1 MQPLRAQPTRI
12 QPTMGQPVRGQ
23 QGYIRRDP
31 APTLWQYRMQRL
43 WLTPVF
49 RRLFRFGGPVA
60 LVGLVAMG
68 VLSSDT
74 RRAAIAESFAQMRHA
89 FEQRPEFRVSLLSV
103 DGASRDLSDAVRAK
117 LDIRLP
123 QSSFDLD
130 MAALK
135 AKAEGLDAVA
145 SAEVRVRSGGVL
157 QVMLKERD
165 PVVVWRKDTG
175 LELLDATGHRVAR
188 LLARVDRADLP
199 LVAGDGADAAL
210 PEALQILDAS
220 APIAARLRGLVR
232 VGERRWDLIL
242 DRDQV
247 IRLPEDHPVAA
258 VERLL
263 ALDQAEKL
271 LDRDIL
277 SIDLRNQDR
286 PALRLAPFAMN
297 EVRAAQGLA
306 PSAGNDL

>member
-1 MQPLRAQPTRI
+1 MQPLNRRPQP
-12 QPTMGQPVRGQ
+12 

-31 APTLWQYRMQRL
+31 APTRWQYRMQRL

-49 RRLFRFGGPVA
+49 RSLCRIGGPLAV
-60 LVGLVAMG
+60 VGLVSLA
-68 VLSSDT
+68 VLASDS
-74 RRAAIAESFAQMRHA
+74 RRTAIVNSFTDLRHK

-103 DGASRDLSDAVRAK
+103 EGASRDLSDAVRAK
-117 LDIRLP
+117 LAIKLP

-130 MAALK
+130 MAAMK
-135 AKAEGLDAVA
+135 IRAESLDAVA

-157 QVMLKERD
+157 QVVLKERD
-165 PVVVWRKDTG
+165 PVVVWRNDTG
-175 LELLDATGHRVAR
+175 LELLDATGHRVAS
-188 LLARVDRADLP
+188 LLARGDRADLP
-199 LVAGDGADAAL
+199 LVAGEGADAAL
-210 PEALQILDAS
+210 PEALQIFDA
-220 APIAARLRGLVR
+220 AEPIGARLRGLIR
-232 VGERRWDLIL
+232 VGDRRWDLVL
-242 DRDQV
+242 DRDQT
-247 IRLPEDHPVAA
+247 IRLPEENPVAA
-258 VERLL
+258 IERLL

>member
-1 MQPLRAQPTRI
+1 MQSLIRRPPPQTTP
-12 QPTMGQPVRGQ
+12 
-23 QGYIRRDP
+23 RRDP
-31 APTLWQYRMQRL
+31 APTRWQYRMQRL
-43 WLTPVF
+43 WLTPLF
-49 RRLFRFGGPVA
+49 RGLCRFGGPIAV
-60 LVGLVAMG
+60 VGLVSLA
-68 VLSSDT
+68 VLASDS
-74 RRAAIAESFAQMRHA
+74 RRAAIVNSFVDLRHK

-103 DGASRDLSDAVRAK
+103 EGASRDLSDAVRAK
-117 LDIRLP
+117 LAIRLP

-130 MAALK
+130 MATLK
-135 AKAEGLDAVA
+135 QRAESLDAVA

-157 QVMLKERD
+157 QVVLKERD

-175 LELLDATGHRVAR
+175 LELLDATGHRVAS
-188 LLARVDRADLP
+188 LIARGDRADLP
-199 LVAGDGADAAL
+199 LVAGEGADTALAEAMQIFDAA
-210 PEALQILDAS
+210 E
-220 APIAARLRGLVR
+220 PIGTRLRGLVR
-232 VGERRWDLIL
+232 VGERRWDLVL
-242 DRDQV
+242 DRDQT
-247 IRLPEDHPVAA
+247 IRLPEEEPVAA
-258 VERLL
+258 IERLL

>member
-1 MQPLRAQPTRI
+1 MQPLNRRPQP
-12 QPTMGQPVRGQ
+12 

-31 APTLWQYRMQRL
+31 APTRWQYRMQRL

-49 RRLFRFGGPVA
+49 RSLCRIGGPLAV
-60 LVGLVAMG
+60 VGLVSLA
-68 VLSSDT
+68 VLASDS
-74 RRAAIAESFAQMRHA
+74 RRTAIVNSFTDLRHK

-103 DGASRDLSDAVRAK
+103 EGASRDLSDAVRAK
-117 LDIRLP
+117 LAIKPP

-130 MAALK
+130 MAAMK
-135 AKAEGLDAVA
+135 IRAESLDAVA

-157 QVMLKERD
+157 QVVLKERD
-165 PVVVWRKDTG
+165 PVVVWRNDTG
-175 LELLDATGHRVAR
+175 LELLDATGHRVAS
-188 LLARVDRADLP
+188 LLARGDRADLP
-199 LVAGDGADAAL
+199 LVAGEGADAAL
-210 PEALQILDAS
+210 PEALQIFDA
-220 APIAARLRGLVR
+220 AEPIGARLRGLIR
-232 VGERRWDLIL
+232 VGDRRWDLVL
-242 DRDQV
+242 DRDQT
-247 IRLPEDHPVAA
+247 IRLPEENPVAA
-258 VERLL
+258 IERLL

>member
-1 MQPLRAQPTRI
+1 MQPLKRRPQP
-12 QPTMGQPVRGQ
+12 

-31 APTLWQYRMQRL
+31 APTRWQYRMQRL
-43 WLTPVF
+43 WLTPGF
-49 RRLFRFGGPVA
+49 RRLCRVGGPLMVVS
-60 LVGLVAMG
+60 LVLLAVFA
-68 VLSSDT
+68 SDS
-74 RRAAIAESFAQMRHA
+74 RRAAMVQSFAELRHK

-103 DGASRDLSDAVRAK
+103 EGASRDLSDAVRGK
-117 LDIRLP
+117 LAVKLP

-135 AKAEGLDAVA
+135 ARAESLDAVA

-165 PVVVWRKDTG
+165 PVAIWRTDAG
-175 LELLDATGHRVAR
+175 LQLLDATGHRVAS
-188 LLARVDRADLP
+188 LMARADRADLP
-199 LVAGDGADAAL
+199 LVAGDGADKAL
-210 PEALQILDAS
+210 AEALQILA
-220 APIAARLRGLVR
+220 ATQPISSRLRGLIR
-232 VGERRWDLIL
+232 VGERRWDMVL
-242 DRDQV
+242 DRDQT
-247 IRLPEDHPVAA
+247 IRLPADQPIAA

-263 ALDQAEKL
+263 ALDRAEKL